1 MNFESSLSYGKKNTQ
16 HEPKWFMEI
25 RISHSKSEKID
36 TGIGFSG
43 ICVYS
48 TAFYIYLLIK
58 LDNKFVT

>member
-1 MNFESSLSYGKKNTQ
+1 
-16 HEPKWFMEI
+16 MEI